1 MSQTKAQLIDPVD
14 GTIVNAD
21 INASAAIAGSK
32 IDPDFGSQGITTT
45 GVISM
50 GNGLTLTGTNPF
62 IDIIDSNNNSDFTV
76 KNDNGTFEIQDKTNS
91 GATRLAIDS
100 SGNLGI
106 GTTSM
111 DDLVHISTAEN
122 ASKGLRIT
130 NTNNSQAS
138 AIARVFISG
147 GDNAKAALRL
157 ETNGQFHDIFERNTG
172 ELTIEDNGTERI
184 RIDSSGN
191 VGINQVPTRELSLHS
206 PNNNNALI
214 HFTNDDTGETSADG
228 ILVGLDGNENMVINN
243 QETGKTINFSNGGS
257 ERLRIESDGSIAIK
271 TNDVALRGSG
281 TLRINS
287 GSTSGVLNLDG
298 GSSNHGGEINLFG
311 GSNGGR
317 IIFRAG
323 QGAGQQSEKMRLTEN
338 GRLGIGTT
346 SPSNAVVINTPGS
359 AANCKLEIS
368 QSGGGGGTS
377 EILFS
382 DTVSGRGRIFF
393 DHGASPEGIKFEAAG
408 TQTLI
413 VTTGGRVGI
422 GTTDPNAQRFSGSPA
437 GVLNVHGTKP
447 VFYVSESDSQDG
459 NGVDR
464 ASYIGM
470 QNGNTFIGSTSA
482 GGLIFQ
488 CGDGT
493 ASERMRIN
501 ASGNVGIGETSPSH
515 KLHISAAENSTIAY
529 FDTDLGGRGLKIN
542 TFASGNAAS
551 AGVEFEAPAGAAKSA
566 FVFKGASEFMRIDPD
581 GDVLVGLTTALSTQ
595 TGSIQ
600 AAGPIIAKSYINAH
614 TSNAAVLQYISNKA
628 VLRAYGA
635 TSGSGVIQFNVGGGG
650 DATDSEAMRIDSSG
664 NVSVGGTSPSS
675 QSAKFQTRG
684 TSQDATR
691 INMHHEGDSSASISA
706 SGGLV
711 FGSDTSNGTTERLRI
726 KSDGDIVKTVVN
738 NETFRMDQTSAAN
751 NKFHNFMYSRSAGGR
766 GDVSVIAIG
775 EGSSS
780 QGNIKI
786 RTSAGNAAISGGVE
800 LINGNTAFSAIS
812 DIRLKN
818 KISDITDALTNIDKI
833 EPIKYSWKYDTD
845 NTPHIGVSAQSV
857 NEVYPEIIELTR
869 SSTDESDE
877 TDYLSVLHTELIP
890 VCIAAIK
897 ELKAKVEAL
906 EAA

>member
-488 CGDGT
+488 CGD
-493 ASERMRIN
+493 
-501 ASGNVGIGETSPSH
+501 
-515 KLHISAAENSTIAY
+515 
-529 FDTDLGGRGLKIN
+529 
-542 TFASGNAAS
+542 
-551 AGVEFEAPAGAAKSA
+551 
-566 FVFKGASEFMRIDPD
+566 
-581 GDVLVGLTTALSTQ
+581 
-595 TGSIQ
+595 
-600 AAGPIIAKSYINAH
+600 
-614 TSNAAVLQYISNKA
+614 
-628 VLRAYGA
+628 
-635 TSGSGVIQFNVGGGG
+635 
-650 DATDSEAMRIDSSG
+650 
-664 NVSVGGTSPSS
+664 
-675 QSAKFQTRG
+675 
-684 TSQDATR
+684 
-691 INMHHEGDSSASISA
+691 
-706 SGGLV
+706 
-711 FGSDTSNGTTERLRI
+711 
-726 KSDGDIVKTVVN
+726 
-738 NETFRMDQTSAAN
+738 
-751 NKFHNFMYSRSAGGR
+751 
-766 GDVSVIAIG
+766 
-775 EGSSS
+775 
-780 QGNIKI
+780 
-786 RTSAGNAAISGGVE
+786 
-800 LINGNTAFSAIS
+800 
-812 DIRLKN
+812 
-818 KISDITDALTNIDKI
+818 
-833 EPIKYSWKYDTD
+833 
-845 NTPHIGVSAQSV
+845 
-857 NEVYPEIIELTR
+857 
-869 SSTDESDE
+869 
-877 TDYLSVLHTELIP
+877 
-890 VCIAAIK
+890 
-897 ELKAKVEAL
+897 
-906 EAA
+906 